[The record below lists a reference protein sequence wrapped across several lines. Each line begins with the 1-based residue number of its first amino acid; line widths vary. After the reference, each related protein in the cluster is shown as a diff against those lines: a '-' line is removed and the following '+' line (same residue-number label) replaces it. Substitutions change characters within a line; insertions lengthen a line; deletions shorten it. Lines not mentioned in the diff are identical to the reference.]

1 MLTNHKK
8 QKNTIMSRKDNIK
21 QELLKELCFNQHL
34 TRLEFIKAR
43 GIRAAT
49 VFSAVDELKKD
60 GLICEPDRKG
70 AKTGRKSPRLQLNA
84 SYAHFVGVELQAGKL
99 IGLVIDFSGEI
110 ITQTTLNLD
119 DVNDTRKLTLAI
131 DQLLLRLKS
140 QTNWGKVQGIGFADP
155 GLVDIKNKISLRA
168 VNLPGWQNIE
178 TGRIL
183 RQMTACQ
190 ESLVVP
196 ETVARTFAEYYSRCP
211 KAPQSLFQMS
221 LGTGIGSGFVKN
233 GELFIGDSYRG
244 MEIGH
249 IVVAP
254 NGPLCQCGNRG
265 CLEAVA
271 GEAGIRR
278 KISELIS
285 NGVDTELNLNN
296 FSFEAFALAARRDRA
311 TMMLAN
317 EVCESISLSLATV
330 ISLLNPTTIVL
341 SGKLTKLGKTLTN
354 TIDRTLSTHC
364 FPGAL
369 ENLSIE
375 ISKLDEYATAKAVA
389 VMCRNQHILK

>member
-1 MLTNHKK
+1 
-8 QKNTIMSRKDNIK
+8 MSRKDNIK
-21 QELLKELCFNQHL
+21 EELLKELCFKQQL

-70 AKTGRKSPRLQLNA
+70 AKTGRKSPLLKLNA
-84 SYAHFVGVELQAGKL
+84 SYACFAGLELQYSMLTG
-99 IGLVIDFSGEI
+99 VIIDASGQI
-110 ITQTTLNLD
+110 ITQTSLNLD

-131 DQLLLRLKS
+131 DQILLRLKT
-140 QTNWGKVQGIGFADP
+140 QMDCEWDKIKGIGFADP

-178 TGRIL
+178 TGRVL
-183 RQMTACQ
+183 RQMTTCQ
-190 ESLVVP
+190 ESLVIP

-211 KAPQSLFQMS
+211 ESPQSLFQMG
-221 LGTGIGSGFVKN
+221 LGTGIGGGFIKN

-249 IVVAP
+249 IVIAP

-271 GEAGIRR
+271 GEAGIKR
-278 KISELIS
+278 KIKELIT
-285 NGVDTELNLNN
+285 NGVDTELSLDN
-296 FSFEAFALAARRDRA
+296 FSLKAFVAAAKHDRA
-311 TMMLAN
+311 AMMLAN

-330 ISLLNPTTIVL
+330 ISLLNPSTIVL
-341 SGKLTKLGKTLTN
+341 SGELTKLGKTLTN
-354 TIDRTLSTHC
+354 TINRTLSTHC

-369 ENLSIE
+369 EKLSIE
-375 ISKLDEYATAKAVA
+375 ISQLDEYATAKAVA
-389 VMCRNQHILK
+389 IMCRNQHILK

>member
-1 MLTNHKK
+1 
-8 QKNTIMSRKDNIK
+8 MSRKDNIK
-21 QELLKELCFNQHL
+21 EELLKELCFKQQL

-49 VFSAVDELKKD
+49 VFTAVDELKKD

-70 AKTGRKSPRLQLNA
+70 AKTGRKSPLLKLNA
-84 SYAHFVGVELQAGKL
+84 SYAYFAGLELQPSMLTGVIIDTSGK
-99 IGLVIDFSGEI
+99 I
-110 ITQTTLNLD
+110 ITQTSLNLD

-131 DQLLLRLKS
+131 DQILLRLKT
-140 QTNWGKVQGIGFADP
+140 QMDCDWNKIKGIGFADP
-155 GLVDIKNKISLRA
+155 GLVDIKNKRSLRA

-190 ESLVVP
+190 ESLVIP

-211 KAPQSLFQMS
+211 ESPQSLFQMG
-221 LGTGIGSGFVKN
+221 LGSGIGGGFIKN

-249 IVVAP
+249 IVIAP

-278 KISELIS
+278 KINELIS
-285 NGVDTELNLNN
+285 NGVDTELSLDN
-296 FSFEAFALAARRDRA
+296 FSLKAFVAAAKHDRA
-311 TMMLAN
+311 AMMLAN

-330 ISLLNPTTIVL
+330 ISLLNPSTIVL
-341 SGKLTKLGKTLTN
+341 SGELTKLDKTLTN
-354 TIDRTLSTHC
+354 TIKRTLSTHC
-364 FPGAL
+364 FSGAL
-369 ENLSIE
+369 EKLSIE

-389 VMCRNQHILK
+389 IMCRNQHILK